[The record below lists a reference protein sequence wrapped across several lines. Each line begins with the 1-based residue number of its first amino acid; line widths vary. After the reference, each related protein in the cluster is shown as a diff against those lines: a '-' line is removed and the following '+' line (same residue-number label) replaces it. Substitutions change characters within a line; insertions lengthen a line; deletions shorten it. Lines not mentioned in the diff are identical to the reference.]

1 MTTEM
6 ACGRLPGY
14 PALPTIIRLPIVISC
29 PGPSF
34 HPFLLARVSAWLRC
48 QPKGGTLPASHVGE
62 EGFCVSDHFPDH
74 VTVEMS
80 VRVKGHNIV
89 SANFTIYDCS
99 RIGQVYPHT
108 A

>member
-1 MTTEM
+1 MTMEM
-6 ACGRLPGY
+6 AFGRWPEY
-14 PALPTIIRLPIVISC
+14 PALPMIIRLPTATSC

-34 HPFLLARVSAWLRC
+34 HPFLLARVSAWLCC
-48 QPKGGTLPASHVGE
+48 QPKGGPLPASHADAD
-62 EGFCVSDHFPDH
+62 FCISDHFPDH

>member
-6 ACGRLPGY
+6 AFEQWPEY
-14 PALPTIIRLPIVISC
+14 PALPMVIRLPIATSC
-29 PGPSF
+29 PGPSS
-34 HPFLLARVSAWLRC
+34 HPFLLARVSVWLRC
-48 QPKGGTLPASHVGE
+48 QPNGGTPP
-62 EGFCVSDHFPDH
+62 VSRVHEDSCTSGYFPDH